1 MKLDKFILP
10 FFIVMVFFIS
20 ITAIS
25 AADLNDTGNFDILKD
40 VDDKSY
46 ADMYSEIQT
55 ADSNF
60 NFNSDYKFNPGTDKN
75 YSEGI
80 NITKNNFVINGN
92 NHIMDC
98 SNQARAFYVAGK
110 NIEINNLIIQNA
122 FYGYGSAVRTDSK
135 LTLNNVTFINCI
147 GDNETYSGGAVYSSD
162 AVLNVNNCKFIDNCG
177 ENGASITSFKS
188 DINVVNS
195 TFTSSK
201 DNIIK
206 GQICLDMSNLTVDN
220 SNFLNTTSKYAA
232 AIFFRNDGKLIIS
245 NSKFKKLFASKT
257 AGAIGAR
264 IIPNLTVSGCEF
276 DNVTSENDG
285 GAIFVDVFAG
295 DSVFGS
301 LTTITDT
308 LFNNC
313 RSGFGGAILQ
323 LEGNLIINNTNFTS
337 NVAKYEGG
345 AIYTSYADVEIHNSR
360 FISNTLEDGKSFGG
374 ACYFDEG
381 SVLIKGNN
389 FENNIASEGSAIY
402 VYDVDGLNLI
412 GNYFNNPSDGISVY
426 TVYGK
431 VGRDQNNN
439 YTTDVIS
446 FNNTNDFYN
455 FEGNAEQFIILNNNI
470 VYDKMPEFFDLRNY
484 GWITPVK
491 NQGFMGA
498 CWAFGNV
505 AALESALL
513 RYTNH
518 TFSLSENN
526 MQNTMLKYSKYG
538 DDTLGEGGNVF
549 TAIAYL
555 IDWLGIFPAEY
566 DSYDELGKIS
576 SLFTT
581 PEDIHIQN
589 VVVIPQVKDAAGR
602 DLIKKALINYG
613 AVAASHRA
621 DFNKNKYFNE
631 SSSAQY
637 CYDSNE
643 STHRI
648 CIVGWDDNYSRYNF
662 LKTPE
667 GDGAWI
673 CKNSWGTDWGDEGY
687 FYLSYYDTS
696 FADKESV
703 CYIINND
710 SYTRIYQ
717 NEVGGDGKW
726 MPEANYYVS
735 VFVAEDNEVIGAVGT
750 FFNQSGREYE
760 FTVSVN
766 DVDVHTQKGI
776 SKISGYETVNLNKPV
791 PVKKG
796 DTFKVTFK
804 NMPYVTNNL
813 RIHPQQGKSFVS
825 DDGKEWEDLSKVLF
839 ISILKAYAVPKLDT
853 TIVSEDIYGYSGEKV
868 NIIANV
874 TDEKGN
880 PVSNGTAL
888 LIIGDKIGEAPS
900 GFAAAGEYVAYV
912 ENGKAVFEGLMLPD
926 HGVYHVSMMYL
937 GDDIYNPS
945 NTTVNMVVSNRV
957 NTNISADPVN
967 GNPSD
972 KINITVNILD
982 GNGNPVLNGTAT
994 LIIDGVAYNAEV
1006 HNGTATFLDVI
1017 LPKSSTTAIVKY
1029 NGNEYYAPS
1038 ESTFDI
1044 IINDNNSEQNQTVPA
1059 ESTFDIIINDND
1071 SEQNQ
1076 SVPAESKKAVNY
1088 SIDSEQTGNPILIA
1102 LLVVM
1107 CLISNNILRRKR

>member
-1 MKLDKFILP
+1 M
-10 FFIVMVFFIS
+10 
-20 ITAIS
+20 
-25 AADLNDTGNFDILKD
+25 
-40 VDDKSY
+40 
-46 ADMYSEIQT
+46 
-55 ADSNF
+55 
-60 NFNSDYKFNPGTDKN
+60 
-75 YSEGI
+75 
-80 NITKNNFVINGN
+80 
-92 NHIMDC
+92 
-98 SNQARAFYVAGK
+98 
-110 NIEINNLIIQNA
+110 
-122 FYGYGSAVRTDSK
+122 
-135 LTLNNVTFINCI
+135 
-147 GDNETYSGGAVYSSD
+147 
-162 AVLNVNNCKFIDNCG
+162 
-177 ENGASITSFKS
+177 
-188 DINVVNS
+188 
-195 TFTSSK
+195 
-201 DNIIK
+201 
-206 GQICLDMSNLTVDN
+206 
-220 SNFLNTTSKYAA
+220 
-232 AIFFRNDGKLIIS
+232 
-245 NSKFKKLFASKT
+245 ASK
-257 AGAIGAR
+257 
-264 IIPNLTVSGCEF
+264 
-276 DNVTSENDG
+276 NDG

-301 LTTITDT
+301 CTTITDT

-313 RSGFGGAILQ
+313 HSGFGGAILQ

-337 NVAKYEGG
+337 NVADYEGG
-345 AIYTSYADVEIHNSR
+345 AIYTSYADVEIYNSR
-360 FISNTLEDGKSFGG
+360 FISNTLKDDQSFGG
-374 ACYFDEG
+374 ACYFD
-381 SVLIKGNN
+381 SAKTVLKGNN
-389 FENNIASEGSAIY
+389 FEKNIACEGSA
-402 VYDVDGLNLI
+402 VYAYDNELTLI
-412 GNYFNNPSDGISVY
+412 GNYFNNPSNGTSVY

-431 VGRDQNNN
+431 IGRDQDNN
-439 YTTDVIS
+439 YTTDVKS

-455 FEGNAEQFIILNNNI
+455 FKGNAEPFIILNSNI
-470 VYDKMPEFFDLRNY
+470 TYDEMPEFFDLRNY

-498 CWAFGNV
+498 CWAFGNI
-505 AALESALL
+505 AALESTLL

-526 MQNTMLKYSKYG
+526 MQNTMLTYSKYG
-538 DDTLGEGGNVF
+538 DDTLKEGGNVF

-555 IDWLGIFPAEY
+555 IDWLGIFPEEY

-576 SLFTT
+576 SLFIT

-589 VVVIPQVKDAAGR
+589 VVVIPPQKDAAGR
-602 DLIKKALINYG
+602 DLIKNALINYG

-637 CYDSNE
+637 CYDSKE

-673 CKNSWGTDWGDEGY
+673 CKNSWGTNWGDEGY

-696 FADKESV
+696 LADKESV

-717 NEVGGDGKW
+717 NDVGGDGKW
-726 MPEANYYVS
+726 MPEANYYAS
-735 VFVAEDNEVIGAVGT
+735 VFAAEEDEIIGAVGT

-766 DVDVHTQKGI
+766 DVDVYTQKGI

-804 NMPYVTNNL
+804 NMPYVTYNL

-839 ISILKAYAVPKLDT
+839 IGVLKAYAVPKLNT
-853 TIVSEDIYGYSGEKV
+853 TIASEDIYGYSGEKV

-880 PVSNGTAL
+880 LVSNGTAL

-900 GFAAAGEYVAYV
+900 GFAAAGEYVANV

-926 HGVYHVSMMYL
+926 PGVYPVSMMYL
-937 GDDIYNPS
+937 GDDVYNPS

-957 NTNISADPVN
+957 NTTISADQVN

-972 KINITVNILD
+972 KINVTVNVID

-994 LIIDGVAYNAEV
+994 LIIDGVEYNAEV
-1006 HNGTATFLDVI
+1006 HNGTATFIDVI
-1017 LPKSSTTAIVKY
+1017 LPKTNTTAIVKY

-1044 IINDNNSEQNQTVPA
+1044 IINDNNSEQNQTL
-1059 ESTFDIIINDND
+1059 
-1071 SEQNQ
+1071 
-1076 SVPAESKKAVNY
+1076 PAESKKAVNH
-1088 SIDSEQTGNPILIA
+1088 SIDSKQTGNPILIA
-1102 LLVVM
+1102 LLVLM